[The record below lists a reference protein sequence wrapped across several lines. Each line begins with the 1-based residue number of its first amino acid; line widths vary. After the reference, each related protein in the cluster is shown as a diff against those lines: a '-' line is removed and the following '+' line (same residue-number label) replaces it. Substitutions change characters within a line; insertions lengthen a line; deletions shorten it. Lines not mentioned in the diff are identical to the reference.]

1 MLLEAL
7 LIMVTSSQWKQT
19 LNKGPPDTMPKQQL
33 SFVVFFEDFSGHFQ
47 SFAGYSYGCLERP
60 DY

>member
-33 SFVVFFEDFSGHFQ
+33 SFVVFFKTFLVIFKVLQDT
-47 SFAGYSYGCLERP
+47 LMVV
-60 DY
+60 